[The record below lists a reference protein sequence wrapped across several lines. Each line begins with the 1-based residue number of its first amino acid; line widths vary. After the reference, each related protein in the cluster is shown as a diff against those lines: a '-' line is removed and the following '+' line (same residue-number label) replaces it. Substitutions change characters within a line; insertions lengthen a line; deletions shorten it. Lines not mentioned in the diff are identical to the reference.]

1 MGYPGDVINYTPGV
15 ESGFVTILPEVTA
28 SLVAF
33 VEVLG
38 VISIDDAHEGS
49 EILFLCFD

>member
-1 MGYPGDVINYTPGV
+1 MGYPDDVINYTPGG

-33 VEVLG
+33 IEVLG
-38 VISIDDAHEGS
+38 VIGIDDAHAGS
-49 EILFLCFD
+49 EILFSCFD